1 MGAAEERYYKG
12 VRDDVHVIRN
22 RIVSMDESLKRIADA
37 LTAMASKERITDGN
51 ETELP
56 NLLQHIVG
64 VPDMEEKMRQVQM
77 IKDFHITCEDNIPE
91 DKGL

>member
-37 LTAMASKERITDGN
+37 LTAMASKDDKN
-51 ETELP
+51 ELP
-56 NLLQHIVG
+56 NVLQHIIG
-64 VPDMEEKMRQVQM
+64 VPDLEERIRREQM
-77 IKDFHITCEDNIPE
+77 IKDFHITCEENDVPE